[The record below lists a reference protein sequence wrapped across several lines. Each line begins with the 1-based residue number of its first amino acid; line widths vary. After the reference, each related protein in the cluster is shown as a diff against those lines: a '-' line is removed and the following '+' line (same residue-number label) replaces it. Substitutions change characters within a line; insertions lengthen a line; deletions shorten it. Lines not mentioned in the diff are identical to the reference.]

1 MRFLDLVWNNLAKRA
16 LPSLLTAAGIALAV
30 AFGVSTIDMA
40 RGFRKKFIEG
50 YASQGTHM
58 IVSKVSRD
66 SPLPKV
72 FDVSVGS
79 EIAKMEAVE
88 AVSGMFWDLM
98 SIDGAPSR
106 VVFGSEKDTFR
117 WQFLK
122 LVEGKI
128 EADRADVAYLGILT
142 AAALNKSTGDA
153 ISIESRTFRVAGIY
167 EKSSPIDNNAV
178 ILPLEAMQE
187 VLGQPGKI
195 NFLNIRLRPDTTP
208 EVFEDLRMRIQ
219 KRFRG
224 LRACRA
230 DELFNE
236 SVGAQAAMAMSLG
249 VSALSLAIGTLG
261 VMNSVLM
268 SVAERKREIGL
279 LMAVGWRR
287 GRIVA
292 LILSEA
298 VVLSSLGG
306 LAGAVFGLA
315 AVEGL
320 ARFGPLRGKIQ
331 GDFSLDLILGALAIA
346 AAFGLIGGL
355 LPSLRA
361 AGLQPADT
369 MRDGG

>member
-153 ISIESRTFRVAGIY
+153 ISI
-167 EKSSPIDNNAV
+167 
-178 ILPLEAMQE
+178 
-187 VLGQPGKI
+187 
-195 NFLNIRLRPDTTP
+195 
-208 EVFEDLRMRIQ
+208 
-219 KRFRG
+219 
-224 LRACRA
+224 
-230 DELFNE
+230 
-236 SVGAQAAMAMSLG
+236 
-249 VSALSLAIGTLG
+249 
-261 VMNSVLM
+261 
-268 SVAERKREIGL
+268 
-279 LMAVGWRR
+279 
-287 GRIVA
+287 
-292 LILSEA
+292 
-298 VVLSSLGG
+298 
-306 LAGAVFGLA
+306 
-315 AVEGL
+315 
-320 ARFGPLRGKIQ
+320 
-331 GDFSLDLILGALAIA
+331 
-346 AAFGLIGGL
+346 
-355 LPSLRA
+355 
-361 AGLQPADT
+361 
-369 MRDGG
+369 